1 MNIANRILG
10 EVYFITITVVDWVD
24 IFTRPKYK
32 HIILDSLTY
41 CQQKKGLKIY
51 AWVLMSNHLHMLVS
65 VGQGHTLADVVRDF
79 KKFTSK
85 KILAELEGDVQESR
99 REWMLEHFRRSS
111 AGDGKSTGYRF
122 WQDGYHPEAVW
133 LLDFYQQKLEYI
145 HSNPVRQ
152 ELVARQE
159 EYLYSSAVDY
169 AGGKGLLELAML

>member
-1 MNIANRILG
+1 MNIANRILV
-10 EVYFITITVVDWVD
+10 EVYFITITVVDCVD

-85 KILAELEGDVQESR
+85 KILAELEEDMQESR
-99 REWMLEHFRRSS
+99 REWMLEHFRRSA
-111 AGDGKSTGYRF
+111 AGDGKSTSYRSVII
-122 WQDGYHPEAVW
+122 P
-133 LLDFYQQKLEYI
+133 KLSGCWI
-145 HSNPVRQ
+145 FISKSWSIFIAIRCDRSLWHGRRNTCTALP
-152 ELVARQE
+152 
-159 EYLYSSAVDY
+159 
-169 AGGKGLLELAML
+169 

>member
-1 MNIANRILG
+1 MVATRVVYIS
-10 EVYFITITVVDWVD
+10 EVT
-24 IFTRPKYK
+24 
-32 HIILDSLTY
+32 
-41 CQQKKGLKIY
+41 
-51 AWVLMSNHLHMLVS
+51 
-65 VGQGHTLADVVRDF
+65 DVVRDF

-85 KILAELEGDVQESR
+85 KILAELEEDVQESR
-99 REWMLEHFRRSS
+99 REWMLEHFRRSA

-133 LLDFYQQKLEYI
+133 LLDFYRQKLEYI

-152 ELVARQE
+152 ELVTRQE

>member
-24 IFTRPKYK
+24 ISTRPKYK
-32 HIILDSLTY
+32 HIILDSLAY

-65 VGQGHTLADVVRDF
+65 VGLGHTVADVVRDF

-85 KILAELEGDVQESR
+85 KILAELEEDVQESR
-99 REWMLEHFRRSS
+99 REWMLEHFRRSA

>member
-32 HIILDSLTY
+32 HIILDSLAY

-65 VGQGHTLADVVRDF
+65 VGQGHTVADVVRDF

-85 KILAELEGDVQESR
+85 KILAGWR
-99 REWMLEHFRRSS
+99 KMCRK
-111 AGDGKSTGYRF
+111 A
-122 WQDGYHPEAVW
+122 AVSGCW
-133 LLDFYQQKLEYI
+133 SI
-145 HSNPVRQ
+145 
-152 ELVARQE
+152 
-159 EYLYSSAVDY
+159 SAVRLPVMGNLRVTASGRTVIIPKLSGCWIFISKSWSIFIVIPCDRSLWY
-169 AGGKGLLELAML
+169 GRRNTCTALP